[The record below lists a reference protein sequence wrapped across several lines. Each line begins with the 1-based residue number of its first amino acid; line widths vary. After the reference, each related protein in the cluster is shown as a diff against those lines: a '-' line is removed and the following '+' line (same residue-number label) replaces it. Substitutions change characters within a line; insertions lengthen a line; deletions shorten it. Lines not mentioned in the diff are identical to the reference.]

1 MNADL
6 LKLTQWLSPAFPV
19 GGFAYS
25 HGLEQAI
32 DAGHLRDADSL
43 RSWLLALLRLGA
55 GRVDAALIGQAM
67 AGRDEAELS
76 DLARAL
82 AASRERLEE
91 TCAQGAAFART
102 VSALLPHPVAEAPL
116 PVAVGCAARQLSL
129 PAAQVA
135 ALYLHAFT
143 ANLVSAGVRF
153 IPLGQTEGQ
162 QVLAAL
168 HGEIDAVAQDAVTRD
183 PLSFGSAVPG
193 ADMAAMW
200 HETMDVRLFKS

>member
-1 MNADL
+1 MTPDL

-32 DAGHLRDADSL
+32 EAGHVRDAASL
-43 RSWLLALLRLGA
+43 QSWLLALLRLGT
-55 GRVDAALIGQAM
+55 GRMDAALIGRAM
-67 AGRDEAELS
+67 VGEDVA

-82 AASRERLEE
+82 AASKERLEE
-91 TCAQGAAFART
+91 AEAQGTAFAQT
-102 VSALLPHPVAEAPL
+102 VSALLPSAVAPASL
-116 PVAVGCAARQLSL
+116 PVAVGVAARQLSL
-129 PAAQVA
+129 PPEQVA

-153 IPLGQTEGQ
+153 IPLGQTAGQ

-168 HGEIDAVAQDAVTRD
+168 HEEITRIATEAVTRD
-183 PLSFGSAVPG
+183 PLSFGSAVQG
-193 ADMAAMW
+193 ADMAAMK
-200 HETMDVRLFKS
+200 HETQEVRLFKS